1 MNGTSQTRPLYWSIR
16 REVWENR
23 FLYIAPLAV
32 SAFVLFATFA
42 SMLWTVSQ
50 KRMPVKPIS
59 MAPAPVMFTILLV
72 GFFYTLDALYGERRD
87 RSILFWKSLP
97 VSDFTV
103 VASKAAIPF
112 VVLPLFSWLLSVTMQ
127 VVLLLLSSPVLL
139 ANGISPA
146 SLASEMY
153 FFEGLLIMFYG
164 IGVHVL
170 WFAPI
175 YGWFILVSAWA
186 RRAPFLWAV
195 IPFLA
200 IAAVERILFNSWMFM
215 KMVQYRLA
223 GAMLTAFGP
232 SPDHDFQRLMQLTPA
247 RFFSAPGLWAG
258 LLFSVAFLGAAIRLR
273 RNREPI

>member
-175 YGWFILVSAWA
+175 YGWFILV
-186 RRAPFLWAV
+186 
-195 IPFLA
+195 
-200 IAAVERILFNSWMFM
+200 
-215 KMVQYRLA
+215 
-223 GAMLTAFGP
+223 
-232 SPDHDFQRLMQLTPA
+232 
-247 RFFSAPGLWAG
+247 
-258 LLFSVAFLGAAIRLR
+258 
-273 RNREPI
+273 